1 MRAFT
6 LIRSGYVYLISGAS
20 CLQSAFLL
28 VIRLYWGWQFCST
41 GFGKLLHIGK
51 ITDFFQSLGIPFP
64 EFNACLAGTTEFLG
78 GFCLLVGFASR
89 MVAVPLIFTLVVAYL
104 TAERDALQ
112 SFFSNPDKFTS
123 ADPFLFMLAA
133 LIVLIFGPGVVSI
146 DAVLK
151 NVFGKETM
159 RSSDGSPRP
168 VPSA

>member
-1 MRAFT
+1 MRLFIH
-6 LIRSGYVYLISGAS
+6 IRSGYAYLISGAS
-20 CLQSAFLL
+20 WLQSSFLL
-28 VIRLYWGWQFCST
+28 IIRLYWGWQFCST

-51 ITDFFQSLGIPFP
+51 ISDFFQSLGIPFP

-89 MVAVPLIFTLVVAYL
+89 LVAIPLIFTLAVAYL

-112 SFFSNPDKFTS
+112 SFFSDPDKFTS

-146 DAVLK
+146 DAFLK
-151 NVFGKETM
+151 HVFEKETM
-159 RSSDGSPRP
+159 RPAEGTSRP
-168 VPSA
+168 APST